1 MDSLNTNSFFLIP
14 FFLRDVVNIPEVRPG
29 SMVSSHQRRRLS
41 PELWPCFDRKVAMR
55 GKLGVEVP
63 SVSDIV
69 ICRECIFDRLTL
81 FFLFFFCADK
91 RSSKLPGNFVCT

>member
-1 MDSLNTNSFFLIP
+1 MDSFNTNSFFLIP
-14 FFLRDVVNIPEVRPG
+14 FFLRDVVRQVRPG

-69 ICRECIFDRLTL
+69 IFRECVS
-81 FFLFFFCADK
+81 FCPA
-91 RSSKLPGNFVCT
+91 F